1 MGEPKRPGQ
10 GRSAVP
16 EFNQTEFA
24 LHHGSNAGR
33 LIDDLG
39 TGDNTAEETPAAMQR
54 LIGMLSSVRG
64 EAGGDAT
71 DVTPIQ
77 RNLFARLM
85 ATLEEHRDKYAVG
98 IQNNSTPIIGDQ
110 DAEIFG
116 DGAADDARIKKIA
129 MQQRVATL
137 RERAIAARDERIR
150 AQKLEQWPAG
160 IEAAA
165 AGAQTARV
173 QSRVC
178 KHSYDASQYRRR
190 QNVDRRGD

>member
-1 MGEPKRPGQ
+1 MSEPKRPLQ

-16 EFNQTEFA
+16 ESDTTEFA

-39 TGDNTAEETPAAMQR
+39 MGDNTAEATPAAMQR

-64 EAGGDAT
+64 EADGDVI

-85 ATLEEHRDKYAVG
+85 ATLEERRGKYAVD

-116 DGAADDARIKKIA
+116 DGAADDAHIKKIA

-150 AQKLEQWPAG
+150 AQKLEQWLDDARQAA
-160 IEAAA
+160 EAEIKELQR
-165 AGAQTARV
+165 AQL
-173 QSRVC
+173 
-178 KHSYDASQYRRR
+178 
-190 QNVDRRGD
+190 